1 MADYLRQLRNDEKR
15 CTFAMVASLTPTLA
29 VDVGDTPLFVVPEGS
44 TIARIYAVIKE
55 QFAVGSSVTVSI
67 AAGSEAGDVYF
78 TNLSLDQP
86 IGSVEIGPG
95 DSVGKY
101 ATVQDIKAVFNQAA
115 VDSAVGEAYI
125 VVEFTEVPVTAGAY
139 TK

>member
-1 MADYLRQLRNDEKR
+1 MDYLRQLRNDEKR
-15 CTFAMVASLTPTLA
+15 CTYSMVASLGGGLA
-29 VDVGDTPLFVVPEGS
+29 ATTGDTPLFVVPKRS

-55 QFAVGSSVTVSI
+55 PFLVGSSVTVSI
-67 AAGSEAGDVYF
+67 YQGSESGDVLFSNLALDQAAGSVD
-78 TNLSLDQP
+78 
-86 IGSVEIGPG
+86 IGPG
-95 DSVGKY
+95 DSAGRYSTEEHV
-101 ATVQDIKAVFNQAA
+101 KAVFNQSA